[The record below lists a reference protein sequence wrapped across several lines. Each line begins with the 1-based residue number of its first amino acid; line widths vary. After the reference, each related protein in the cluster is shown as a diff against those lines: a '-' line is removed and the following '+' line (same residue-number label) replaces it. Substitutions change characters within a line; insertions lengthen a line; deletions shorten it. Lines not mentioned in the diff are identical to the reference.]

1 MTYQYTYLAVDVSE
15 RIATVTVNRP
25 EVRNA
30 MNPAAWRELL
40 DCVQKMGEDDDVRAI
55 IITGAG
61 EKAFVSGADISSLK
75 TRTAIDTLD
84 MGPQLA
90 TAAIEQSPK
99 PVIAAVNGAAF
110 GGGFE
115 LALAC
120 DLRLTCDRTRFGL
133 PEPGLGIVPGIGGT
147 QRLARCV
154 GMSVAKQVI
163 LAGRTLTGEQAVEL
177 GLALECVS
185 QDLLLQRARELAAK
199 LLTRGPLAL
208 MLAKK
213 LLYNALSTN
222 QEAGT
227 LMEKLSLCVLMDSAD
242 KDEGVS
248 AFLEKRAPTFTGH

>member
-1 MTYQYTYLAVDVSE
+1 MTYSYEYLSVDISE
-15 RIATVTVNRP
+15 LIATITVNRP

-30 MNPAAWRELL
+30 MIPACWRELL
-40 DCVQKMGEDDDVRAI
+40 DCIQKMGEDEDVRAI

-75 TRTAIDTLD
+75 VRTAIDTLD

-90 TAAIEQSPK
+90 TAAIEQSPR

-120 DLRLTCDRTRFGL
+120 DLRLACDKSRFGL

-154 GMSVAKQVI
+154 GMSVAKQII
-163 LAGRTLTGEQAVEL
+163 LAGKTLTGEQAVEL
-177 GLALECVS
+177 GLAVECVP
-185 QDLLLQRARELAAK
+185 QALLLQRARELAK
-199 LLTRGPLAL
+199 TMISRGPLAL

-213 LLYNALSTN
+213 LLYTALSTN

-227 LMEKLSLCVLMDSAD
+227 LMEKLSLCVLMDSED
-242 KDEGVS
+242 KNEGVS
-248 AFLEKRAPTFTGH
+248 AFLEKRKPTFTGH